1 MKKTIALISLIAMLT
16 AALFSLAGCS
26 GSDTPEGMQLV
37 AGGESLGY
45 YFYAPE
51 EWTPSSVGEIKAA
64 YISRVDP
71 TSVSFA
77 EIKNFEKMPE
87 GVDKK
92 DYFFGQYFKD
102 SLEEFPD
109 KNPPKVAKEDGEA
122 IVFGKEGETADEA
135 RRYTYTYEYFDYTAN
150 ETFKFGVMQI
160 LIREADRYYIFT
172 YTASMEEKLSG
183 TTTYDYYLGD
193 EEDEG
198 KVQEIISEFR
208 FVPITE
214 EEEEAKTPETD
225 EDGFALVSDK
235 DLAGFSL
242 YVPPMFTE
250 DYSSAIVS
258 ATHTDGSNIS
268 FTEAKGT
275 NENVNSY
282 MRRRLGQLQEIVEKD
297 SLKYDFMYDE
307 DGNALTDPEGEK
319 VIAYKTIEFGNADA
333 ANAYEYTFTYNGSEY
348 HVYQVIAVEGWT
360 LSYQGYVFTYT
371 AKEANYSLHFDDVM
385 KTIEKVRFK

>member
-1 MKKTIALISLIAMLT
+1 MKKSITLISLITILF
-16 AALFSLAGCS
+16 ALVFSLAGCS
-26 GSDTPEGMQLV
+26 GSDTPDGMQLV

-77 EIKNFEKMPE
+77 EVKTFATMPDGIEKSE
-87 GVDKK
+87 
-92 DYFFGQYFKD
+92 YFFNSYFKD
-102 SLEEFPD
+102 SLAEFPD
-109 KNPPKVAKEDGEA
+109 KNPPKVAKETGEE
-122 IVFGKEGETADEA
+122 IIFGKEGETADKA
-135 RRYTYTYEYFDYTAN
+135 KKYTYTFEYFDTDAN
-150 ETFKFGVMQI
+150 ETFKFGIMQI
-160 LIREADRYYIFT
+160 LIQEADRYYIFT

-193 EEDEG
+193 GEDEG
-198 KVQEIISEFR
+198 KVQQIISEFR

-214 EEEEAKTPETD
+214 KEEAATPEVD
-225 EDGFALVSDK
+225 GDGFVLVSDE
-235 DLAGFSL
+235 DLSGFSL
-242 YVPPMFTE
+242 YVPPTFSQ
-250 DYSSAIVS
+250 DYASAIVS
-258 ATHTDGSNIS
+258 ATHADGSNIT

-282 MRRRLGQLQEIVEKD
+282 MRRRLAQLAEIVDKD
-297 SLKYDFMYDE
+297 SLKYAFMLNE
-307 DGNALTDPEGEK
+307 DGNYLADPEGEK
-319 VIAYKTIEFGNADA
+319 IIAYKTIEFGNADA
-333 ANAYEYTFTYNGSEY
+333 ANAYEYSFTYNGSEY

-360 LSYQGYVFTYT
+360 LSYRGYVFTYT

-385 KTIEKVRFK
+385 KTIEKVDFK

>member
-1 MKKTIALISLIAMLT
+1 MATLVS
-16 AALFSLAGCS
+16 AAFSLVSCS

-37 AGGESLGY
+37 AGGEELGY

-51 EWTPSSVGEIKAA
+51 EWTPSCVGNIKAA
-64 YISRVDP
+64 YISRVNS

-77 EIKNFEKMPE
+77 EVKSFDKMPE
-87 GVDKK
+87 GVDKNE
-92 DYFFGQYFKD
+92 YFFTQYFKD

-109 KNPPKVAKEDGEA
+109 KNPPKVAKEDGEE
-122 IVFGKEGETADEA
+122 IIFGKEGETADKA
-135 RRYTYTYEYFDYTAN
+135 RKYTYTYEYLDTDAN

-160 LIREADRYYIFT
+160 LICKGNRYYIFT
-172 YTASMEEKLSG
+172 YTASMEEKISG
-183 TTTYDYYLGD
+183 TTAYDYYLGD

-214 EEEEAKTPETD
+214 QEEVKEFEKD
-225 EDGFALVSDK
+225 EDGFVLVSDE

-242 YVPPMFTE
+242 YVPQEFSP
-250 DYSSAIVS
+250 DYASAIVS

-275 NENVNSY
+275 NENVNAY
-282 MRRRLGQLQEIVEKD
+282 MRRRFAQLEQIIDGEIEYELMFDDKGEPV
-297 SLKYDFMYDE
+297 YDP
-307 DGNALTDPEGEK
+307 DGNQ
-319 VIAYKTIEFGNADA
+319 VIKYETIEFGNADA

-360 LSYQGYVFTYT
+360 LSYRGYVFTYT
-371 AKEANYSLHFDDVM
+371 AKEANYSQHIDDVM
-385 KTIEKVRFK
+385 KTIEKVDFK

>member
-1 MKKTIALISLIAMLT
+1 MKKIIALLSLMATLVS
-16 AALFSLAGCS
+16 AAFSLVSCS

-37 AGGESLGY
+37 AGGEELGY

-51 EWTPSSVGEIKAA
+51 EWTPSCVGNIKAA
-64 YISRVDP
+64 YISRVNS

-77 EIKNFEKMPE
+77 EVKSFDKMPE
-87 GVDKK
+87 GVDKNE
-92 DYFFGQYFKD
+92 YFFTQYFKD

-109 KNPPKVAKEDGEA
+109 KNPPKVAKEDGEE
-122 IVFGKEGETADEA
+122 IIFGKEGENADKA
-135 RRYTYTYEYFDYTAN
+135 RKYTYTYEYLDTDAN

-160 LIREADRYYIFT
+160 LICKGNRYYIFT
-172 YTASMEEKLSG
+172 YTASMEEKISG
-183 TTTYDYYLGD
+183 TTAYDYYLGD

-214 EEEEAKTPETD
+214 QEEVKEFEKD
-225 EDGFALVSDK
+225 EDGFVLVSDE

-242 YVPPMFTE
+242 YVPQEFSP
-250 DYSSAIVS
+250 DYASAIVS

-275 NENVNSY
+275 NENVNAY
-282 MRRRLGQLQEIVEKD
+282 MRRRFAQLEQIIDGEIEYELMFDDKGEPV
-297 SLKYDFMYDE
+297 YDP
-307 DGNALTDPEGEK
+307 DGNQ
-319 VIAYKTIEFGNADA
+319 VIKYETIEFGNADA

-360 LSYQGYVFTYT
+360 LSYRGYVFTYT
-371 AKEANYSLHFDDVM
+371 AKEANYSQHIDDVM
-385 KTIEKVRFK
+385 KTIEKVDFK

>member
-1 MKKTIALISLIAMLT
+1 MKKSITLISLITILF
-16 AALFSLAGCS
+16 ALVFSLAGCS
-26 GSDTPEGMQLV
+26 GSDTPDGMQLV

-77 EIKNFEKMPE
+77 EVKTFAKMPDGIE
-87 GVDKK
+87 KSE
-92 DYFFGQYFKD
+92 YFFNSYFKD
-102 SLEEFPD
+102 SLAEFPD
-109 KNPPKVAKEDGEA
+109 KNPPKVAKENGEE
-122 IVFGKEGETADEA
+122 IIFGKEGETADKA
-135 RRYTYTYEYFDYTAN
+135 KKYTYTFEYFDTDAN
-150 ETFKFGVMQI
+150 ETFKFGIMQI
-160 LIREADRYYIFT
+160 LIQEADRYYIFT

-193 EEDEG
+193 GEDEG
-198 KVQEIISEFR
+198 KVQQIISEFR

-214 EEEEAKTPETD
+214 KEEATTPEVD
-225 EDGFALVSDK
+225 GDGFVLVSDE

-242 YVPPMFTE
+242 YVPPTFSQ
-250 DYSSAIVS
+250 DYASAIVS
-258 ATHTDGSNIS
+258 ATHADGSNIT

-282 MRRRLGQLQEIVEKD
+282 MRRRLAQLAEIVDKD
-297 SLKYDFMYDE
+297 SLKYAFMLDE
-307 DGNALTDPEGEK
+307 DGNYLADPEGEK
-319 VIAYKTIEFGNADA
+319 IIAYKTIEFGNADA
-333 ANAYEYTFTYNGSEY
+333 ANAYEYSFTYNGSEY

-360 LSYQGYVFTYT
+360 LSYRGYVFTYT
-371 AKEANYSLHFDDVM
+371 AKKANYSLHFDDVM
-385 KTIEKVRFK
+385 KTIEKVDFK

>member
-1 MKKTIALISLIAMLT
+1 MATLVS
-16 AALFSLAGCS
+16 AAFSLVSCS

-37 AGGESLGY
+37 AGGEELGY

-51 EWTPSSVGEIKAA
+51 EWTPSCVGNIKAA
-64 YISRVDP
+64 YISRVNS

-77 EIKNFEKMPE
+77 EVKSFDKMPE
-87 GVDKK
+87 GVDKNE
-92 DYFFGQYFKD
+92 YFFTQYFKN

-109 KNPPKVAKEDGEA
+109 KNPPKVAKEDGEE
-122 IVFGKEGETADEA
+122 IIFGKEGETADKA
-135 RRYTYTYEYFDYTAN
+135 RKYTYTYEYLDTDAN

-160 LIREADRYYIFT
+160 LICKGNRYYIFT
-172 YTASMEEKLSG
+172 YTASMEEKISG
-183 TTTYDYYLGD
+183 TTAYDYYLGD

-214 EEEEAKTPETD
+214 QEEVKEFEKD
-225 EDGFALVSDK
+225 EDGFVLVSDE

-242 YVPPMFTE
+242 YVPQEFSP
-250 DYSSAIVS
+250 DYASAIVS

-275 NENVNSY
+275 NENVNAY
-282 MRRRLGQLQEIVEKD
+282 MRRRFAQLEQIIDGEIEYELMFDDKGEPV
-297 SLKYDFMYDE
+297 YDP
-307 DGNALTDPEGEK
+307 DGNQ
-319 VIAYKTIEFGNADA
+319 VIKYETIEFGNADA

-360 LSYQGYVFTYT
+360 LSYRGYVFTYT
-371 AKEANYSLHFDDVM
+371 AKEANYSQHIDDVM
-385 KTIEKVRFK
+385 KTIEKVDFK